1 MGLQCNVRFG
11 NSMKKTGMILF
22 SLLVLIAATIFF
34 LEQKKKQE
42 SEKVELIACADIV
55 HSCGNAKFSVRFK
68 EAPQVMKPLNLV
80 LASISPEQI
89 QNIHANF
96 AMKGMEMGFN
106 RYQLLKAGQNEWQ
119 AEVTLPV
126 CVQGRSDWEM
136 LIEMDT
142 AEGKQRFLVPFS
154 AAKK

>member
-1 MGLQCNVRFG
+1 
-11 NSMKKTGMILF
+11 MKKIGIILF
-22 SLLVLIAATIFF
+22 GLLVLTVAAIFF
-34 LEQKKKQE
+34 FEQKNKLEDDKAA
-42 SEKVELIACADIV
+42 LLACADIV
-55 HSCGNAKFSVRFK
+55 HSCGHAEFLVRFK
-68 EAPQVMKPLNLV
+68 ETPQVMKPLHLV
-80 LASISPEQI
+80 LSSIEPKEI
-89 QNIHANF
+89 QNVHANF
-96 AMKGMEMGFN
+96 AMKGMKMGFN
-106 RYQLLKAGQNEWQ
+106 RYQLIKAGQNEWQ